1 MRPPFSPVHL
11 VPLIGL
17 ADEVLRRSVRWKV
30 DDPEGLLGEARAGR
44 PLIFACRHG
53 QLWPLLWAVRDC
65 AVTVLASRSG
75 DGELLAR
82 VLRRRGFGLVRGSS
96 SRDGTPAAREALRVL
111 REGGR
116 LGLAVDGP
124 RGPRGVVQDGVLRLA
139 RSSGIAIVPLRV
151 DGDRAWVARGSWDAF
166 EVPRPGSRLR
176 VSVGSALVVGP
187 TDADLSDSGD
197 RLAAALG
204 GTRQRNLRTSVP
216 APAWPAPSAD
226 LG

>member
-11 VPLIGL
+11 APLIGL
-17 ADEVLRRSVRWKV
+17 ADAVLRRSVRWRV
-30 DDPEGLLGEARAGR
+30 DDPHDLLGAARAGQ

-53 QLWPLLWAVRDC
+53 QLWPLLWAVRGC
-65 AVTVLASRSG
+65 AVTILASRSG

-82 VLRRRGFGLVRGSS
+82 VLRRQGFELVRGSS

-111 REGGR
+111 RQGGR

-139 RSSGIAIVPLRV
+139 RSSGVAIVPLRV
-151 DGDRAWVARGSWDAF
+151 ASEGAWIARGSWDAF
-166 EVPRPGSRLR
+166 EIPRPGQSLV
-176 VSVGSALVVGP
+176 VSVGPALNVGP
-187 TDADLSDSGD
+187 TDSDLARAGH
-197 RLAAALG
+197 RLAAELG
-204 GTRQRNLRTSVP
+204 GTRGRDPQDRSALPR
-216 APAWPAPSAD
+216 WPEPSAD

>member
-17 ADEVLRRSVRWKV
+17 ADEALRRSVQWSV
-30 DDPEGLLGEARAGR
+30 DDPEGLLDAARAGR

-65 AVTVLASRSG
+65 GVTVLASRSG

-82 VLRRRGFGLVRGSS
+82 VLGRRGFGLVRGSS

-111 REGGR
+111 RGGGR

-166 EVPRPGSRLR
+166 EIPRPGSRVV
-176 VSVGSALVVGP
+176 VSVGSALGVGP
-187 TDADLSDSGD
+187 TEEDLSDAGL

-204 GTRQRNLRTSVP
+204 GTRYRDPRACAPT
-216 APAWPAPSAD
+216 PAWPSPSAD